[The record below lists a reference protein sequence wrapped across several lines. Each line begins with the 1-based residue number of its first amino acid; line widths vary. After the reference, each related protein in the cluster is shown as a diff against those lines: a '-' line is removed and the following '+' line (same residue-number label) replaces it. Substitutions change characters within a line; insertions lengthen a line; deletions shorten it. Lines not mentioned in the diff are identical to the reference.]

1 MLYKIYDSL
10 PEEAKNIRTKVFVEE
25 QGFKEEFDSID
36 NNAVHIVFFDCEKA
50 AATGRFFTDD
60 GKDYHIG
67 RLAVIKEYRGS
78 GIGKKIMTAIEEEIR
93 KTDAESISLSA
104 QLHAKGFYEKC
115 GYIATGSVYLDEHCK
130 HIKMIKKLK

>member
-1 MLYKIYDSL
+1 MMYKLYNSL
-10 PEEAKNIRTKVFVEE
+10 PEEAKNIRTQVFIEE

-50 AATGRFFTDD
+50 VATGRFFTDD
-60 GKDYHIG
+60 GKGYHIG

-78 GIGKKIMTAIEEEIR
+78 GIGKKIMTAIEEEIQ
-93 KTDAESISLSA
+93 KTDAKSISLSA
-104 QLHAKGFYEKC
+104 QLQAKGFYEKC
-115 GYIATGSVYLDEHCK
+115 GYTAVGGIYFDEHCK